1 MPVTQKVASGSSLGW
16 AATGPERILGAL
28 WVSPPPFPQSWILS
42 LGPWGLWQGETEG
55 APRGPGD
62 AELEGCYQTPR
73 LLMGSTQTIR
83 GGRERC
89 RWAQATLSSLP
100 EHQGDLSVLSAEPA
114 RGQPRG
120 GVPRRLLG

>member
-1 MPVTQKVASGSSLGW
+1 M
-16 AATGPERILGAL
+16 
-28 WVSPPPFPQSWILS
+28 
-42 LGPWGLWQGETEG
+42 
-55 APRGPGD
+55 PRGPGD

-100 EHQGDLSVLSAEPA
+100 ERRGDLCVLSAESA

-120 GVPRRLLG
+120 GVPRILLG